1 MQFIGANYKVTDGL
15 TARLHHAVLK
25 NIYQQQYLSF
35 VHVAPVGD
43 GLLTSDLCN
52 DPAEFVR
59 IPASVTGH
67 SGHRDRFAHGHRAGV
82 GFVL

>member
-1 MQFIGANYKVTDGL
+1 MSKVRVRKETGKLYLDFMFAGHRCREQTALVDTPANRKK
-15 TARLHHAVLK
+15 AEA
-25 NIYQQQYLSF
+25 
-35 VHVAPVGD
+35 
-43 GLLTSDLCN
+43 LLL
-52 DPAEFVR
+52 R

>member
-1 MQFIGANYKVTDGL
+1 MKIRDGL
-15 TARLHHAVLK
+15 SASMQADFEKSLSEVPRL
-25 NIYQQQYLSF
+25 
-35 VHVAPVGD
+35 
-43 GLLTSDLCN
+43 
-52 DPAEFVR
+52 R